1 MSVFP
6 AVPTANSKPLQSTRS
21 VFSYHALSVFYLYL
35 QQWLVRHY
43 AVFVSDLYYL
53 ISGLIERH
61 DALVAND
68 GNHGLG
74 TFTGTLAG
82 RSRAWR
88 GHLLLQQV
96 DPLI

>member
-1 MSVFP
+1 MQFHGLFLIYIIK
-6 AVPTANSKPLQSTRS
+6 TLI
-21 VFSYHALSVFYLYL
+21 
-35 QQWLVRHY
+35 
-43 AVFVSDLYYL
+43 YL
-53 ISGLIERH
+53 ISGLVERH

-74 TFTGTLAG
+74 TFAGTLAG

-96 DPLI
+96 HPYDNTPT